1 MSNNS
6 VVMTTLTMHMP
17 VRQLFL
23 GRRAHICHFDG
34 EMQGLSGQRVVA
46 VDEHLAVFDLGH
58 GDIDFTLWAATL
70 KLHAGLDVLDALECF
85 LRHFLHQLDV
95 MDAVAIFRCHIR
107 GELVTALAAFHLLFQ
122 ARHDLPTAM
131 QVGQRLATFGAVDD
145 LALVVGQRV
154 MESSNGVLGN
164 LHERLTNRFRSAG
177 QVPTWMSKFT
187 RTVLTSPAAAGGGI
201 RDTVAMSLPPSRFRH
216 RFSAYLLVC
225 AWLFAAPLAVA
236 QEASQVSGAS
246 TAAALAAQIDAQ
258 ISQPRFAQASW
269 GIAVV
274 SLDSGRA
281 LYTHRADQLLQ
292 PASTAKLFTA
302 ALSMNTLGADYRIP
316 TRVLAKGDIRHGR
329 LNGPLILYGM
339 GDPTLGTA
347 TSVDWA
353 DQLASQLVTRG
364 VRSVHGDLIADD
376 GYFAGPSF
384 GSGWEAGD
392 LQSWFAVPSSA
403 LSVQENIVDLTVD
416 PGTTAGLPARLSFDP
431 VDAKPPLLGQ
441 LTTTLPRTQSD
452 INLYRAPG
460 ENTLFVFGTIPANTP
475 SQHFKLAVPD
485 PALLAGAQLQ
495 QALARHG
502 INISGKLQAMHWP
515 HDDAALLAHTDTL
528 AEVLSPPLLDILQ
541 SGLKRSQNLY
551 LQNLLLSVGAHEQ
564 AALTSP
570 SPTSGQFTSTEQS
583 GIKALQQLLGQIGIS
598 PSASMITEGTGLS
611 RRDLATPDALV
622 RLLGYLAAQPYAAPL
637 YEALPIAG
645 VDGTLIGRMRHT
657 PAENNVHAKTGSM
670 EYVHCLVGYVTTAA
684 GERLAFAIML
694 NNYEPPADGP
704 RASSDVDAIAV
715 LLAGFRGRG

>member
-1 MSNNS
+1 
-6 VVMTTLTMHMP
+6 
-17 VRQLFL
+17 
-23 GRRAHICHFDG
+23 
-34 EMQGLSGQRVVA
+34 
-46 VDEHLAVFDLGH
+46 
-58 GDIDFTLWAATL
+58 
-70 KLHAGLDVLDALECF
+70 
-85 LRHFLHQLDV
+85 
-95 MDAVAIFRCHIR
+95 
-107 GELVTALAAFHLLFQ
+107 
-122 ARHDLPTAM
+122 
-131 QVGQRLATFGAVDD
+131 
-145 LALVVGQRV
+145 
-154 MESSNGVLGN
+154 
-164 LHERLTNRFRSAG
+164 
-177 QVPTWMSKFT
+177 
-187 RTVLTSPAAAGGGI
+187 
-201 RDTVAMSLPPSRFRH
+201 MSLPPSRFRCH
-216 RFSAYLLVC
+216 FFTCLLAC
-225 AWLFAAPLAVA
+225 AWLCAAPLAIAAEQSSPVF
-236 QEASQVSGAS
+236 GA
-246 TAAALAAQIDAQ
+246 TTTAALAAQIDAQ

-274 SLDSGRA
+274 SLDSGRT
-281 LYTHRADQLLQ
+281 LYTHRSDQLLQ

-302 ALSMNTLGADYRIP
+302 ALSMSTLGAAYRIP
-316 TRVLAKGDIRHGR
+316 TRVLASGELRHGR

-347 TSVDWA
+347 ISVDWA
-353 DQLASQLVTRG
+353 DQLVSQLVARG

-460 ENTLFVFGTIPANTP
+460 ESTLYVFGTIPANTP

-502 INISGKLQAMHWP
+502 INVSGKLQVVHWP
-515 HDDAALLAHTDTL
+515 HDDTALLAHSDTL
-528 AEVLSPPLLDILQ
+528 AEVLSPPLLEILQ

-564 AALTSP
+564 AVLTSP
-570 SPTSGQFTSTEQS
+570 TPGQFTSTEQW
-583 GIKALQQLLGQIGIS
+583 GIKALQQLQSQIGIP

-622 RLLGYLAAQPYAAPL
+622 HLLGYLAAQPYAAPL

-657 PAENNVHAKTGSM
+657 AAENNVHAKTGSM

-694 NNYEPPADGP
+694 NNYEPAADGP

-715 LLAGFRGRG
+715 LLADFRGRG